1 MIGFSKLS
9 DIRNGLRH
17 ALDSTGEDP
26 IQWLEERMAHK
37 RTSARTER
45 TEILESLQRFLK
57 SPGKAK
63 SPAKRGRKQRLSAK
77 S

>member
-1 MIGFSKLS
+1 MIGSSKLS

-26 IQWLEERMAHK
+26 MQWLEERMANK
-37 RTSARTER
+37 RMSARTER
-45 TEILESLQRFLK
+45 TEILESPQRFLK
-57 SPGKAK
+57 SPGTAK
-63 SPAKRGRKQRLSAK
+63 SPAKRRSKQRLSTK